1 MSDPTHTLSPHTLS
15 PHHLPPHDLPPSCP
29 PVSVSDIGGPGGAA
43 LVCDT
48 TGPDRGEV
56 GQATAEYALVLLGA
70 AAVALLLI
78 GWATTTDQISRLF
91 DFVIEQVIGRSG

>member
-1 MSDPTHTLSPHTLS
+1 VSQPNASPVDHHPS
-15 PHHLPPHDLPPSCP
+15 PARRPPRR
-29 PVSVSDIGGPGGAA
+29 G
-43 LVCDT
+43 
-48 TGPDRGEV
+48 DRRERTAEV

-91 DFVIEQVIGRSG
+91 DFVIDQVIGRSG

>member
-1 MSDPTHTLSPHTLS
+1 MLL
-15 PHHLPPHDLPPSCP
+15 
-29 PVSVSDIGGPGGAA
+29 VRRVVGGCRVA
-43 LVCDT
+43 
-48 TGPDRGEV
+48 RGLAGRPAVGCEA

-91 DFVIEQVIGRSG
+91 DFVVDQVIGRSG